1 MKTKDITAMDYAKYR
16 DWTVQNVR
24 KHFRKTGIEK
34 FPEVIDVKRYSRFY
48 LFVVPADLPIPD
60 AKTE

>member
-1 MKTKDITAMDYAKYR
+1 MATKDITAMDYATYR
-16 DWTVQNVR
+16 WWTVQNVR
-24 KHFRKTGIEK
+24 KHFRQTGIEK

-48 LFVVPADLPIPD
+48 LFVVPGDLPIPD

>member
-1 MKTKDITAMDYAKYR
+1 MKTKDITAMDYAAYR
-16 DWTVQNVR
+16 GWTVQNVR
-24 KHFRKTGIEK
+24 KHFRQTGIEK

-48 LFVVPADLPIPD
+48 LFVVPGDLPIPD

>member
-1 MKTKDITAMDYAKYR
+1 MDYATYR
-16 DWTVQNVR
+16 GWTVQNVR
-24 KHFRKTGIEK
+24 KHFRQTGIEK

-60 AKTE
+60 AKIE

>member
-1 MKTKDITAMDYAKYR
+1 MDYAAYR
-16 DWTVQNVR
+16 GWKVQNVR
-24 KHFRKTGIEK
+24 KHFRQTGIEK

-60 AKTE
+60 AKIE